1 MKKPAHK
8 APQDIVAIGG
18 GYKILCA
25 LNHQNELLER
35 LCRLVGKLVNSEAE
49 MERRPRRSVEQTRQL
64 SLALEVLK
72 KDPLHNVRSAAR
84 YAFKKAKGYKSLES
98 LQQALHKRWNCRV
111 R

>member
-1 MKKPAHK
+1 M
-8 APQDIVAIGG
+8 
-18 GYKILCA
+18 
-25 LNHQNELLER
+25 R
-35 LCRLVGKLVNSEAE
+35 LQPHGTIANAQRSL
-49 MERRPRRSVEQTRQL
+49 RRPRRSVEQTRQL